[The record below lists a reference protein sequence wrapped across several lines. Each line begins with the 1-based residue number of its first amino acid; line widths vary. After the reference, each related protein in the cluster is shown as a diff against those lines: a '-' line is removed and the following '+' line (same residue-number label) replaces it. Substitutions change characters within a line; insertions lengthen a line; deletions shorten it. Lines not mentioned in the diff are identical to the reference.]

1 MMIYWVNKRC
11 DHHEQLQIIPMRK
24 NYTLPGKLLLV
35 LIWFPFIL
43 HAQNPGLDSLVLS
56 LNNKNLNDGNRIRI
70 YDNLSWGYLSE
81 DAEKSVNYGNKGLRL
96 ARHANDKTME
106 ATFLRNIGVGYYML
120 SVYDTA
126 ATYLHQAL
134 EIILEIDD
142 TYLKGRLYTALGN
155 LHNQQSEYPKALE
168 YYLKSLATLENI
180 GNQPLETV
188 YNNIAVLYQ
197 NLQNKE
203 HALIYFA
210 KAKREAEKNQNKWIL
225 GSVAMAMSNYYM
237 DKEPKKALEHAYEAL
252 VNFRAEGNA
261 YHEILS
267 ILTIAQCHRRAGNPD
282 EALPYAQQGLELAE
296 RSSFPKLIAEA
307 EADLANIYYDR
318 GIYTESLAH
327 AKRSWDKDSTDF
339 DLSAVMLSIMTRSNI
354 HIGRTDSAIHWLDK
368 YWDWTSTYSTEKYQ
382 GSLSEMQVKYETE
395 KKALQ
400 IEALEKQQMLYI
412 WIGILGAFLLLTA
425 VAFFFLRHRLAEDKR
440 KIAEQQ
446 VWQMQQEKQMASIQ
460 ATLDGETA
468 ERSRLARD
476 LHDGLGSMLSVV
488 KFSLPE
494 IKTGAMLEAVDVLR
508 FNSAL
513 HLLDESIGEL
523 RRVAHH
529 MMPESLLR
537 YGLKASLS
545 DFCDATPSV
554 SFHYFGDEHR
564 LPQQLETLIYRC
576 VHELVNNA
584 LKHAQ
589 ATEISVQLVQ
599 EDNRLSFT
607 VQDDGIGFDPE
618 AVQRGMGLQNI
629 RQRIEA
635 FGGVL
640 HIYTAGTGT
649 EINAE
654 FELTNKSTT
663 S

>member
-1 MMIYWVNKRC
+1 
-11 DHHEQLQIIPMRK
+11 MRK
-24 NYTLPGKLLLV
+24 YYTLYGKLLLV
-35 LIWFPFIL
+35 LIWFPLFL
-43 HAQNPGLDSLVLS
+43 HAQNPELDSLVLS

-70 YDNLSWGYLSE
+70 YDNLSWGYLSV
-81 DAEKSVNYGNKGLRL
+81 DAEKSVSYGNEGLRL
-96 ARHANDKTME
+96 SRNADDKTME
-106 ATFLRNIGVGYYML
+106 ATFLRNIGVGYYMM
-120 SVYDTA
+120 SAYDTA
-126 ATYLHQAL
+126 ATYLHEAL
-134 EIILEIDD
+134 DIILEIDD
-142 TYLKGRLYTALGN
+142 TFLEGRLYTALGN
-155 LHNQQSEYPKALE
+155 LHNQQSEYNEALE
-168 YYLKSLATLENI
+168 YYLKSLATFENI
-180 GNQPLETV
+180 GNQALESV

-197 NLQNKE
+197 NLNNKE
-203 HALIYFA
+203 QALTYFA
-210 KAKREAEKNQNKWIL
+210 KAKREAEKNKNKWIL

-237 DKEPKKALEHAYEAL
+237 DEEPEKALEHAHEAL
-252 VNFRAEGNA
+252 SNFREEGDA

-267 ILTIAQCHRRAGNPD
+267 ILTIAQCHRRAGKPD
-282 EALPYAQQGLELAE
+282 KALPYATLGLELAE

-318 GIYTESLAH
+318 GVYAESLAH
-327 AKRSWDKDSTDF
+327 AKRSWEKDSTDF
-339 DLSAVMLSIMTRSNI
+339 DLSAVMLSIMARSNI
-354 HIGRTDSAIHWLDK
+354 HLGKTDSANHWLDK
-368 YWDWTSTYSTEKYQ
+368 YWNWVSTYSNEKYQ

-400 IEALEKQQMLYI
+400 IEALEKQQMLYT
-412 WIGILGAFLLLTA
+412 WLAVVGALLLLTA
-425 VAFFFLRHRLAEDKR
+425 VAFFFLRHRLAEEKR

-446 VWQMQQEKQMASIQ
+446 VWQMQQEKQLASIQ

-494 IKTGAMLEAVDVLR
+494 IKSGAMLEAVDVSR
-508 FNSAL
+508 FQSAL
-513 HLLDESIGEL
+513 HMLDESIGEL

-545 DFCDATPSV
+545 DFCDAIPSV
-554 SFHYFGDEHR
+554 KFHYFGDEHR
-564 LPQQLETLIYRC
+564 LSQQLETLVYRC

-589 ATEISVQLVQ
+589 ATEISVQLIQ
-599 EDNRLSFT
+599 EDSRLSFT
-607 VQDDGIGFDPE
+607 VQDNGVGFDPE
-618 AVQRGMGLQNI
+618 AVQTGMGLQNI

-640 HIYTAGTGT
+640 HIYTADTGT
-649 EINAE
+649 EVHAE
-654 FELTNKSTT
+654 FELTNKNT
-663 S
+663 SS